1 MRLNKD
7 HVLREIRRIA
17 EANGGVPP
25 GINTFNTETG
35 IKRHQ
40 VVGVFW
46 PRWSDA
52 IREAGF
58 EANRLQ
64 VPYARA
70 DLLKRYVVLARE
82 LGRLP
87 TKGDLGVKHRIDP
100 QFPSLSAWQ
109 RFAEKAKLVELVQN
123 YCKEQGYE
131 DVVSM
136 CEEYVPRAQSQEP
149 GITPGED
156 AAGFVYLIKSGR
168 FYKIG
173 RTNATGRREYELAL
187 QLPERASKIHE
198 IRTDDPSGI
207 EAYWHRRFEARRKNG
222 EWFEL
227 TAADVTAFKQRKFM

>member
-1 MRLNKD
+1 MNKD

-17 EANGGVPP
+17 EANAGSAPGVRK
-25 GINTFNTETG
+25 FESETG
-35 IKRHQ
+35 IKESQ

-46 PRWSDA
+46 RAWSDA
-52 IREAGF
+52 LREAGF
-58 EANRLQ
+58 KPNTMQAG
-64 VPYARA
+64 YDRA
-70 DLLKRYVVLARE
+70 DLIEKYIALVRQ

-87 TKGDLGVKHRIDP
+87 TVNDIRFRHCSDP
-100 QFPSLSAWQ
+100 QFPS
-109 RFAEKAKLVELVQN
+109 EKTWRRLGDKGRLVDIVLT
-123 YCKEQGYE
+123 YCKEKQYG
-131 DVVSM
+131 DVIIM
-136 CEEYVPRAQSQEP
+136 CERYVPRAQSQDP
-149 GITPGED
+149 TTTPGGD
-156 AAGFVYLIKSGR
+156 AEGFVYLIKSGR

-227 TAADVTAFKQRKFM
+227 TAADVKAFKQRKFM